1 MKRRAG
7 IDYRICCLVK
17 ETGMTRRAGYR
28 LKGMGSREENLQS
41 IQGFNATG
49 EVIPTS
55 ALGSFSLCHP
65 ELVSGSRF
73 FEERGWG

>member
-1 MKRRAG
+1 
-7 IDYRICCLVK
+7 
-17 ETGMTRRAGYR
+17 MTRRAGYR
-28 LKGMGSREENLQS
+28 LKGMGSREENLQL
-41 IQGFNATG
+41 IQGFNASE

-73 FEERGWG
+73 